1 MSNWYAI
8 ELLSA
13 ERHNFLLGDVGRAR
27 LVRAAFEQAPVGV
40 TGRRPKVRVSRALAL
55 IVRTLRHAV

>member
-8 ELLSA
+8 ERLSA
-13 ERHNFLLGDVGRAR
+13 ERRNSLLVDVERAR
-27 LVRAAFEQAPVGV
+27 LVRAAFEQAPVG
-40 TGRRPKVRVSRALAL
+40 TAGRRPRLSVTRALAL